1 MEGRSTVYNK
11 ITSEEKIAQ
20 INIKNK
26 ELCSDFIEYLKSI
39 DRSPST
45 IYAYEQD
52 LNVFMVW
59 NLENNSNKE
68 FIKIT
73 KRELAKF
80 QNHALNVWGWSPRR
94 LRRIKSVISSLSNF
108 ITDILDEEEEYQDFK
123 SIIKKIPSPLNEEV
137 REKTVFEPEEL
148 EKLLDKLVEEKKYMQ
163 ACMVSL
169 AMNSGRRKSELP
181 RFKVEYFDKSN
192 IKFGSLYCT
201 PEKVKTKGRGVKGK
215 QLTLYVLKNGFE
227 KYLNLW
233 LEERKR
239 LGITSE
245 WLFPDKTNGEW
256 SETNQIAIG
265 KLDGWADYYSQILGK
280 PFYWHSLRHYF
291 TTMCVKSKLPQN
303 VIQSIIGWT
312 SGDMVNLYTDLS
324 VEDTIGEYFNEDGIV
339 VQEEKKLSDI

>member
-11 ITSEEKIAQ
+11 ITSAEKIAQ

-73 KRELAKF
+73 KRELTKF
-80 QNHALNVWGWSPRR
+80 QNHALNLWGWSPRR

-169 AMNSGRRKSELP
+169 AMNSGR
-181 RFKVEYFDKSN
+181 
-192 IKFGSLYCT
+192 
-201 PEKVKTKGRGVKGK
+201 
-215 QLTLYVLKNGFE
+215 
-227 KYLNLW
+227 
-233 LEERKR
+233 
-239 LGITSE
+239 
-245 WLFPDKTNGEW
+245 
-256 SETNQIAIG
+256 
-265 KLDGWADYYSQILGK
+265 
-280 PFYWHSLRHYF
+280 
-291 TTMCVKSKLPQN
+291 
-303 VIQSIIGWT
+303 
-312 SGDMVNLYTDLS
+312 
-324 VEDTIGEYFNEDGIV
+324 
-339 VQEEKKLSDI
+339 